1 MLQQGSKHIAMGQGT
16 VQSIPG
22 TPAQVL
28 AGIGSRRQTDPEE
41 IIALVQQCLEEAAMP
56 VETLVALASHARK
69 AGDPAL
75 LAAAAGLGV
84 PLRLLDGSTLRA
96 AVPTPSAVVERHTGL
111 PSIAEACALAA
122 GTLLLPKRQTARVT
136 CALALCR
143 PSWQLDRFGQPAPQP
158 ANAATQAS
166 TSATSRAG
174 G

>member
-1 MLQQGSKHIAMGQGT
+1 MHT
-16 VQSIPG
+16 IPAE
-22 TPAQVL
+22 PARVL
-28 AGIGSRRQTDPEE
+28 AGIGSRRLTDPQE
-41 IIALVQQCLEEAAMP
+41 IIALVGQCLEEAGMP
-56 VETLVALASHARK
+56 LATLVALASHARK

-75 LAAAAGLGV
+75 LAAADGLGV
-84 PLRLLDGSTLRA
+84 PLRLLDGHALRA
-96 AVPTPSAVVERHTGL
+96 AVPTPSSVVERHTGL

-158 ANAATQAS
+158 ASAATQAS